1 MNSFNPSWIKSQSAF
16 SSSQIQVPYTNTNY
30 LNTYHDATGTTVN
43 NYTAGSLLLSDTSD
57 TITPSS
63 SCTSFKH
70 SSDSL
75 NSFGFEDYRIANTN
89 SIDETN
95 LPYNIKGTYVYF
107 KCAIPTSKESFTFE
121 FIKNMCCNCGRG

>member
-1 MNSFNPSWIKSQSAF
+1 MNSFKPSWIKSQSAF

-30 LNTYHDATGTTVN
+30 LNTYHDATGKTVN

-95 LPYNIKGTYVYF
+95 LPFNVKGTYIYF
-107 KCAIPTSKESFTFE
+107 KCAIPTSTESFTFE
-121 FIKNMCCNCGRG
+121 FIKNMCCSCGRG